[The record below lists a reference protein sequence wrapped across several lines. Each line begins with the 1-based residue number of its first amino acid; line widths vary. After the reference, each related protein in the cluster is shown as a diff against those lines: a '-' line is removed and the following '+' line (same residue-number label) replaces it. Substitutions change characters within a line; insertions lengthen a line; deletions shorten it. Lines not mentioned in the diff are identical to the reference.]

1 MKINFWKYQGNGND
15 FIIMDEWRHSYI
27 LTEPQIVALCD
38 RHFGI
43 GADGLMRLSK
53 SKKYDFKMQYYNA
66 DGQLASMC
74 GNGGRCIAAF
84 AFMRKYVAT
93 DMMFSAFD
101 GPHHATVLHETMLG
115 KAYNISLEMTDVK
128 SVETN
133 RGYYFLD
140 TGSPHYVEFTDKVAE
155 MDVVTE
161 GRKTRNS
168 ELFAPDGTNVDF
180 VEISGNRLFVR
191 TYERG
196 VEDETLSCGTGVTAS
211 ALAAF
216 LKTGKQDFSI
226 HTSGGDFKVDFQL
239 KNGEFT
245 RIRLI
250 GPATFVF
257 SGTFDL
263 L

>member
-15 FIIMDEWRHSYI
+15 FIIIDEWKHSYS
-27 LTEPQIVALCD
+27 LTEPQIAALCD

-53 SKKYDFKMQYYNA
+53 SEKYDFKMQYYNA
-66 DGQLASMC
+66 DGKLASMC
-74 GNGGRCIAAF
+74 GNGGRCIVAF
-84 AFMRKYVAT
+84 AFMRKYVG
-93 DMMFSAFD
+93 DQLIFSAFD
-101 GPHHATVLHETMLG
+101 GPHHATVLQETIAD
-115 KAYNISLEMTDVK
+115 KVYDVSLEMTDVK
-128 SVETN
+128 SVETH

-180 VEISGNRLFVR
+180 VEISERRLYVR

-216 LKTGKQDFSI
+216 LKTGKKDFLI
-226 HTSGGDFKVDFQL
+226 HTSGGDFQVDFQM

-245 RIRLI
+245 RIRLR

-263 L
+263 V